1 MPSFA
6 SYPSSLPYFAELHD
20 EGLLSGLIAGLKGR
34 RVRVK
39 KAPANQGK
47 APANPFMNYYDRLV
61 NKAHTDNGAV
71 IHASTLDS
79 CVDLYYASDR
89 LSSRHEKQK
98 LYEDAWTADPEMTLH
113 IIFYMRSIH
122 RGQSLIDGFMDAFF
136 WLVRYHPRTA
146 LANLHVLI
154 DGTVRTDAALM
165 ALRRRERMK
174 AKAEREGWEL
184 MDDDK
189 EEELLERRDF
199 KTHGYWK
206 DLCTILTIYAQ
217 GEITGPI
224 GSDDYKA
231 LKWPR
236 MARSANRLKVYSH
249 RRARYAARK
258 NMDPEMAKKEIER
271 SLERVKEYNAK
282 KQVEAKEKRHEIRKR
297 RNDHV
302 AYLLHEH
309 KTYRALHFTIA
320 RLFANQLKT
329 DMAQLQ
335 KNKAAVQENRLK
347 GKYALG
353 FNLSLAAKWAPSLG
367 NCHDKHTFLATSIAE
382 LLFPPK
388 SHQGPGESREHYLN
402 KVRDLY
408 RKQYLI
414 PLREAI
420 DLVEHYLKEGKW
432 DQLDLGHVPAVCLQ
446 NNLALFFKHAPD
458 MVTGYLDKVA
468 KGKKKVSGETITPNS
483 LVYRILSG
491 TSERMSEIMTALPS
505 AGERLK
511 EAVLK
516 LANGQWNTLIEGLRN
531 TSLLDAKDG
540 LKERVDLGECI
551 AICDVSGSM
560 YGSRGKGENTPLYAA
575 IGLSLVIANLAK
587 PPFNGALITFSH
599 KPTLFHIDTSLP
611 FSKQVYEIE
620 SKMEAGFNTNLES
633 VFLDV
638 LLPMAIENKL
648 KQEDMVKRLFIFTDM
663 EFDENGQ
670 NHGIHYDSEA
680 YRKRHETTYDSICR
694 KYREAGYEPPEMVWW
709 NLAGCSSAS
718 LENLDAPVTKDQ
730 VGVKML
736 SGLSASMVKTFLD
749 GDDPVDNNSSKAAPE
764 KKSPKRE
771 TPLDFVKRAV
781 YHESFKG
788 LIIVD

>member
-1 MPSFA
+1 MPTFA

-20 EGLLSGLIAGLKGR
+20 EGLLNGLIAGLKGR
-34 RVRVK
+34 RVRIN
-39 KAPANQGK
+39 KAPAKQGE
-47 APANPFMNYYDRLV
+47 APNHPFMNYYDRLV
-61 NKAHTDNGAV
+61 NMAHTDNGAV

-89 LSSRHEKQK
+89 LSNRHEKQK
-98 LYEDAWTADPEMTLH
+98 LYKDAWSADPELTLH

-122 RGQSLIDGFMDAFF
+122 RGQRLIDGFMDAFC
-136 WLVRYHPRTA
+136 WLIQYHPRTA

-154 DGTVRTDAALM
+154 DGTIRTDAALM
-165 ALRRRERMK
+165 ALRRRERKK

-189 EEELLERRDF
+189 EEDLLERRDF

-217 GEITGPI
+217 GEITGPV

-236 MARSANRLKVYSH
+236 MARSENRWNVWSIRKGKY
-249 RRARYAARK
+249 YARK
-258 NMDPEMAKKEIER
+258 NMDPKTAKKEIEIT
-271 SLERVKEYNAK
+271 LEKVKEYNAK
-282 KQVEAKEKRHEIRKR
+282 KQAEAKEKRHEIRKR

-302 AYLLHEH
+302 VYLLHEH

-388 SHQGPGESREHYLN
+388 SHQDPGESREHYLN

-408 RKQYLI
+408 RKQYLT

-446 NNLALFFKHAPD
+446 KNLALFFKHAPD
-458 MVTGYLDKVA
+458 MVTRYLDEVA

-483 LVYRILSG
+483 LVYRIYAG
-491 TSERMSEIMTALPS
+491 NTEQMSKIMAALPS
-505 AGERLK
+505 ASERLR

-516 LANGQWNTLIEGLRN
+516 LVNGQWNTLIEGLRN
-531 TSLLDAKDG
+531 TSLLNTKDG
-540 LKERVDLGECI
+540 LQERVDLGECM

-560 YGSRGKGENTPLYAA
+560 YTSGGKAEDTPLYAA

-587 PPFNGALITFSH
+587 PPFNGALITFSQR
-599 KPTLFHIDTSLP
+599 PTLFHIDTSLP
-611 FSKQVYEIE
+611 FSKQVYEIRN
-620 SKMEAGFNTNLES
+620 KMEAGLNTNLES

-663 EFDENGQ
+663 EFDENRP
-670 NHGIHYDSEA
+670 NYGIYDDSEA
-680 YRKRHETTYDSICR
+680 YRKRHETTYDSICH
-694 KYREAGYEPPEMVWW
+694 KYREAGYEPPEMIWW
-709 NLAGCSSAS
+709 NLAGYASAS
-718 LENLDAPVTKDQ
+718 LKNLDAPVTKDQ

-749 GDDPVDNNSSKAAPE
+749 GDDPADNNKRKDTLKKSSKE
-764 KKSPKRE
+764 E
-771 TPLDFVKRAV
+771 TPQDFVKRAV